1 MCEELEN
8 ALETQE
14 VLGAEMTKGASLAF
28 KAAIKSMR
36 KQGEE
41 MKHMAQDF
49 KRHVEESEQKL
60 HDLAEDVKSIKSSVE
75 SFQADATKWQLILQ
89 ILKALFGDTKRC
101 VLTTVWVALILG
113 AVHFS
118 EIIELLKAMV

>member
-41 MKHMAQDF
+41 MKKMAQEF
-49 KRHVEESEQKL
+49 KRHVDESEQKL
-60 HDLAEDVKSIKSSVE
+60 HDLAEDVKAIKTSVQ
-75 SFQADATKWQLILQ
+75 SFQADATKWQLIIQLAN
-89 ILKALFGDTKRC
+89 ALFGNMKRC
-101 VLTTVWVALILG
+101 IMTTVWVALILG

-118 EIIELLKAMV
+118 EIIDLLKAMV

>member
-14 VLGAEMTKGASLAF
+14 ALGANMTKGASLAF

-41 MKHMAQDF
+41 MKRMAQDF
-49 KRHVEESEQKL
+49 KRHVEESEQRL

-75 SFQADATKWQLILQ
+75 SFQADATKWQLVLQ